1 MPLNDQKL
9 SDGNRIPP
17 IGLGLWKVT
26 DETDF
31 NSMFKAAIDIGY
43 RHFDSAQAYHN
54 EQFLGQAWRQS
65 GLERKDIFITTKILT
80 QNFGYQKTIQSFNE
94 SLNKFQ
100 TDYVDLLLIHFPG
113 PLWLR
118 AAKWQ
123 ALEEIKQ
130 SKKAKSI
137 GVSNFSV
144 RQLKSMEKYAKQ
156 MPVVNQI
163 EMHIFMQ
170 QPEMRK
176 YCQKHDIQV
185 EAYSPL
191 AHGRKMDD
199 PVIRQIAE
207 KHKKTYSQIMLRWC
221 VEQGAIPLP
230 KSINPSRLA
239 ENISIFDFKLDKQD
253 LDQLKR
259 LNRNLRTLWSSILF
273 G

>member
-1 MPLNDQKL
+1 MPLNKL
-9 SDGNRIPP
+9 TLNDGNEIPP

-26 DETDF
+26 DEAAF
-31 NSMFKAAIDIGY
+31 NLMFKTAVDIGY
-43 RHFDSAQAYHN
+43 RHFDTAQAYHN
-54 EQFLGQAWRQS
+54 EQFLGAAWKRS
-65 GLERKDIFITTKILT
+65 GLDRKDIFITTKILT
-80 QNFGYQKTIQSFNE
+80 QNFGYQKTIESFE
-94 SLNKFQ
+94 QSLNRLQ

-118 AAKWQ
+118 AAKWR
-123 ALEEIKQ
+123 ALEEIRQ

-144 RQLKSMEKYAKQ
+144 RQLESMTKYAKQ
-156 MPVVNQI
+156 APAVNQV
-163 EMHIFMQ
+163 EMHVFMQ
-170 QPEMRK
+170 QPNITK
-176 YCQKHDIQV
+176 YCRDHSIKI

-221 VEQGAIPLP
+221 IEMDVVPLP
-230 KSINPSRLA
+230 KSVTPARLA
-239 ENISIFDFKLDKQD
+239 ENFSIFDFKLDKQD
-253 LDQLKR
+253 LGQLKR
-259 LNRNLRTLWSSILF
+259 LNRNLRTLWSSVLF